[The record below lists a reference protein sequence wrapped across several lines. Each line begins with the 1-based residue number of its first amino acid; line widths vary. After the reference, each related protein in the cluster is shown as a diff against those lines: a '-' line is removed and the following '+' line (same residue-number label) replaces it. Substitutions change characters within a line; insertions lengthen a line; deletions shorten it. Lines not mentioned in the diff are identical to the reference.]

1 MLSHWIDLCLKL
13 QKRQPTAVK
22 VIMLII
28 MSGLPGTGK
37 TTIAREL
44 ARPLKAMHLRVD
56 TIAQA
61 LISSEM
67 LRDEVGPAD
76 YIVAYA
82 LAEENLRNGGTV
94 IADSV
99 NAITITRQAWRNV
112 ASRANVEAFEIHVTC
127 SDAEEHRRRVETRV
141 SDIEDMIL
149 PTWKEVAERVY
160 EKWDRDTTVIDT
172 FTTGPDE
179 AVRLILSKI
188 EKRSRNR

>member
-1 MLSHWIDLCLKL
+1 
-13 QKRQPTAVK
+13 
-22 VIMLII
+22 MLII

-44 ARPLKAMHLRVD
+44 ARRLKATHLRVD

-112 ASRANVEAFEIHVTC
+112 ASRAHVEAFEIHVTC

-149 PTWKEVAERVY
+149 PTWKEVAERFY

-172 FTTGPDE
+172 FTTGLDE
-179 AVRLILSKI
+179 AVSLILGKI
-188 EKRSRNR
+188 ESRSRNR